1 MAVGNVSADAT
12 PCVLCYSI
20 RLDSK
25 RAVPGDAD
33 GRRSDGDETRRNH
46 GEETIGRSGGGG
58 KGGERIN
65 ERRISNRFPNT
76 LIIPLI
82 RDTIARAR

>member
-46 GEETIGRSGGGG
+46 GEETIGRGEGQGRG
-58 KGGERIN
+58 KDKRETN
-65 ERRISNRFPNT
+65 LE
-76 LIIPLI
+76 PLSKYVNYS
-82 RDTIARAR
+82 AN